1 MNSLLPE
8 LDKINYVANGISVYI
23 DAMINAHHV
32 NSELLWLR
40 IRQEADYQL
49 ELLREADSPTE

>member
-1 MNSLLPE
+1 MM
-8 LDKINYVANGISVYI
+8 DKINYVVNGISVYI

-32 NSELLWLR
+32 SRELLWLR
-40 IRQEADYQL
+40 MRQEADYQL